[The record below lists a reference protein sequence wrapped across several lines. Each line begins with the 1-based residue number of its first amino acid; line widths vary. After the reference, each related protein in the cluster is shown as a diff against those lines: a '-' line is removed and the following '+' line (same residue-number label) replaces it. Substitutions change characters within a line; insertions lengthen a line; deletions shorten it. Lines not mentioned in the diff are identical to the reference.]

1 MATNQQQVIRE
12 ITRLL
17 NKTPGMGV
25 DSPAIARHIKD
36 RFDVSVKEAFE
47 ATSGAV
53 NAMNQQHL
61 LVNVSPSKSRQ
72 VWMLAAHQKDLAEYE
87 QALATEAEKIGN
99 PQRLYFE
106 EFASQVGQ
114 PVTQTVEWL
123 GSSTV
128 THDIGWAERMAE
140 GLFWQ
145 RHKADLVITVADQLP
160 DNLVAQ
166 YQRLSLPCWVY
177 VIVFDPAIEAVK
189 EAIESLGLEV
199 EWLLPNLFKMPH
211 SWEAKSHF
219 NRLNSKLVEESDL
232 PSDELFLERSPLG
245 VYGVETIPGTM
256 SMVNPLSGC
265 CDDWVDKDLPLSE
278 AISEAP
284 QRVAWVQHQWLANPF
299 ESSDV
304 VQKMYQS
311 QEDWGIY

>member
-1 MATNQQQVIRE
+1 MGINQQQAVRE

-17 NKTPGMGV
+17 SKTPGTGV
-25 DSPAIARHIKD
+25 DSPTIAKHIKD

-47 ATSGAV
+47 ATLGAID
-53 NAMNQQHL
+53 AMNQQHL

-87 QALATEAEKIGN
+87 YLLATEAEKIGN
-99 PQRLYFE
+99 PQRLYFA
-106 EFASQVGQ
+106 EFAPQIGQ
-114 PVTQTVEWL
+114 SVTQAVEGV

-128 THDIGWAERMAE
+128 THDIGWAEQMAE

-145 RHKADLVITVADQLP
+145 RHKAELVIAVAEQIP
-160 DNLVAQ
+160 GNLVAQ
-166 YQRLSLPCWVY
+166 YQYRVLPCWVY
-177 VIVFDPAIEAVK
+177 VIVFDPAIETVK
-189 EAIESLGLEV
+189 TAIQSLGLEV

-219 NRLNSKLVEESDL
+219 NCLNSKLVEESDL

-256 SMVNPLSGC
+256 SMTNPLSGC

-284 QRVAWVQHQWLANPF
+284 QRVAWVQHQWSANPF

-304 VQKMYQS
+304 VQKMHQA
-311 QEDWGIY
+311 QENWEIY